1 MSVISGQSGRRQC
14 TLILSHSV
22 LTWELRFFS
31 LSRLFRLPNG
41 SVPFIPSIPHRVMND
56 SSLYDWH
63 CSMNSF
69 NKQIN
74 ITFHYIILKHAD
86 EWCVAHTTQWTARIL
101 KRSFIR
107 AFKKIYI
114 YIIYIYYNY
123 SAGVTTLLTSITRQ
137 EKTGNIF
144 RVFWSLKWADSK
156 CRLVRER
163 LIIKCFSLCS
173 TPSIRC
179 FGVCF
184 KYLLVFILASV
195 LTTFQSFP
203 DSKAF
208 LYKEKCCSFCLRL
221 L

>member
-1 MSVISGQSGRRQC
+1 MQTNAVWLESQTHDSVNS
-14 TLILSHSV
+14 SHI
-22 LTWELRFFS
+22 EKKFH
-31 LSRLFRLPNG
+31 SRIF
-41 SVPFIPSIPHRVMND
+41 
-56 SSLYDWH
+56 
-63 CSMNSF
+63 
-69 NKQIN
+69 
-74 ITFHYIILKHAD
+74 LKN
-86 EWCVAHTTQWTARIL
+86 
-101 KRSFIR
+101 
-107 AFKKIYI
+107 I

-137 EKTGNIF
+137 EKTGNIV

-184 KYLLVFILASV
+184 KYLLVFILVSV